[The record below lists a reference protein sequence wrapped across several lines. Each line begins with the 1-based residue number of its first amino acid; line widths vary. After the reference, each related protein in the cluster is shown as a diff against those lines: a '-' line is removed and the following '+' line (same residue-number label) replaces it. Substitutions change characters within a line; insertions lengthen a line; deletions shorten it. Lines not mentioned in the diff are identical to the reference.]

1 MSHLVIGASLFALGV
16 LLIFVGLPKKGVHP
30 RFLRFPAAL
39 VLYPPVI
46 LVSLALGAAELVSSL
61 LSVSQ

>member
-1 MSHLVIGASLFALGV
+1 MPHLLIGISLSAVGIV
-16 LLIFVGLPKKGVHP
+16 LIFVGVPKKGVHP

-46 LVSLALGAAELVSSL
+46 LVLLALGAAELVTAL
-61 LSVSQ
+61 LG